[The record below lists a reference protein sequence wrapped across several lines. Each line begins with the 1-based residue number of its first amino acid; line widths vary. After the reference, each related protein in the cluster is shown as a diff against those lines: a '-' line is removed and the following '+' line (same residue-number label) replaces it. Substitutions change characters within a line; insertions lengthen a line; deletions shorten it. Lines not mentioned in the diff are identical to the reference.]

1 MQVESLLELHAGY
14 WQLNMENCLDLEL
27 ADHPCCCGLCDE
39 PAHVVPMAVEQGT
52 QVSEMP
58 LQEMD

>member
-1 MQVESLLELHAGY
+1 MQVESFLELHAGC
-14 WQLNMENCLDLEL
+14 WQLNLENCLDLEL
-27 ADHPCCCGLCDE
+27 TDHPGYCGLCDE
-39 PAHVVPMAVEQGT
+39 PAHDALMVVEQET